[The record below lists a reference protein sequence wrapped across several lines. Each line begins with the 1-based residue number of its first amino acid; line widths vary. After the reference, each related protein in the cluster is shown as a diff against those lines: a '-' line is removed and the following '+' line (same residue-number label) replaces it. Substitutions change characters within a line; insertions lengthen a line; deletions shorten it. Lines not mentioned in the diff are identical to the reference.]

1 MNLFDVLL
9 AKKLSGG
16 GGGGGS
22 NYDVKGEVILDGSNH
37 AAGVKLFLNI
47 PDGATEIVSSAF
59 ASKNIISATIPASVT
74 KIGNYVF
81 RYCNALESITC
92 LATIPPLL
100 TSTSFANA
108 SDTFKIYVP
117 AESVDAY
124 KAARSWSTYANYIEA
139 IPE

>member
-1 MNLFDVLL
+1 MNFYDLLL

-16 GGGGGS
+16 GGG

-47 PDGATEIVSSAF
+47 PDGATEITSSAF

-74 KIGNYVF
+74 KINNYAF

-92 LATIPPLL
+92 FATTPPTL
-100 TSTSFANA
+100 TSNSFANTNA
-108 SDTFKIYVP
+108 TFKIYVP
-117 AESVDAY
+117 AESVDDY
-124 KAARSWSTYANYIEA
+124 KAASYWSNRADYIEA
-139 IPE
+139 IPN